1 MEVNKRWMI
10 VAGDANKERR
20 NIRFAD
26 SSDSD
31 SDLEPPGTT
40 ALSLQAQQRAKEVR
54 SHHVHSTQ
62 VFSFIMNRGT
72 PLCFLTEFT
81 WGHWLFNSIHT
92 SFITCAGFKDM
103 YYKRSFIRHVLMV
116 SSHWSNQIIIIS
128 NKNYWNSNGITL
140 LFLYKRLFWR
150 EQRLIKYA
158 QFQLSLKFHETN
170 NTAYTS

>member
-1 MEVNKRWMI
+1 MEVNERWMI

-40 ALSLQAQQRAKEVR
+40 ALSLQAQQRAKEVC
-54 SHHVHSTQ
+54 SHHVPSIL
-62 VFSFIMNRGT
+62 VFSFIMVQGT

-81 WGHWLFNSIHT
+81 WGHCLVNSIHT

-103 YYKRSFIRHVLMV
+103 YKWWTILMV
-116 SSHWSNQIIIIS
+116 SSHWSNKLIIIS
-128 NKNYWNSNGITL
+128 NKKYWNSNGITP
-140 LFLYKRLFWR
+140 LFLYERLFWR
-150 EQRLIKYA
+150 AQRLIKYA

-170 NTAYTS
+170 NTAYTFW